1 MRKDIANPGQW
12 QANNFISKLF
22 MRRFD
27 RPIWL
32 LVFLLLVL
40 TSCNSYKKAVYF
52 QDLNRDKY
60 AREQIQNF
68 NPITVQPEDV
78 LGISISSLNPESSAV
93 FNFAANNSA
102 GPSEMNAGY
111 TVDQSGNIQLPV
123 IGNVQVANLTT
134 AQIREQLEVK
144 LQPFLK
150 QPVVIAKLIN
160 FKVSILGDVT
170 SPGVYKIQSERV
182 SVPEALSMAGD
193 LNITALRRLMII
205 RERNGE
211 REYIP
216 VDLRT
221 KSLFNSPYYYLKNN
235 DIIYAEAGKRKFAS
249 LDPTYQRV
257 SLLLAI
263 VSVAAIFFTR

>member
-1 MRKDIANPGQW
+1 
-12 QANNFISKLF
+12 

-27 RPIWL
+27 RPLWL
-32 LVFLLLVL
+32 FVLMLLVL

-52 QDLNRDKY
+52 QDLNRDRY
-60 AREQIQNF
+60 AREPIRNF
-68 NPITVQPEDV
+68 SPITVQPDDV

-93 FNFAANNSA
+93 FNFAANSGGVA
-102 GPSEMNAGY
+102 SELIAGY
-111 TVDQSGNIQLPV
+111 TVDQRGNIQLPV
-123 IGNVQVANLTT
+123 IGDMQVANLTT
-134 AQIREQLEVK
+134 SQIREQLQVK

-170 SPGVYKIQSERV
+170 SPGVYKIQNEKV

-193 LNITALRRLMII
+193 LNITALRRLLII
-205 RERNGE
+205 RERDGE

-216 VDLRT
+216 IDLRS
-221 KSLFNSPYYYLKNN
+221 KSLFNSPHYYLKNN

-263 VSVAAIFFTR
+263 VSVVAIFFTR